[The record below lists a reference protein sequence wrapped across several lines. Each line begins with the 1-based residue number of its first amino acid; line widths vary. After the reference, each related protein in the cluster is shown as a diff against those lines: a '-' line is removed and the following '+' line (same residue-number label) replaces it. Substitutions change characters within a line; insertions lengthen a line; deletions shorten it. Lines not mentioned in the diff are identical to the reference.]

1 MNQGKEEIFKSLQ
14 ETIEKTKK
22 ALAGLDRGA
31 ALPKYR
37 ETHKRLKRAQR
48 SLTKWKKVAAKLEE
62 KKKSELKKAAKKKG
76 PAKTEAAAAK
86 TEAAA
91 AETAK
96 EKPAKKKEVSE
107 KKEASGKNPAAEPAP
122 TS

>member
-1 MNQGKEEIFKSLQ
+1 MNQGKEEILKSLQ
-14 ETIEKTKK
+14 ETIDKTKK

-76 PAKTEAAAAK
+76 PTKTEAAAAK
-86 TEAAA
+86 T
-91 AETAK
+91 AK
-96 EKPAKKKEVSE
+96 EKPAKKEAGSE
-107 KKEASGKNPAAEPAP
+107 EKSAPEPAP

>member
-1 MNQGKEEIFKSLQ
+1 MNQGKEEILKSLQ
-14 ETIEKTKK
+14 ETIDKTKK

-31 ALPKYR
+31 VLPKYR

-76 PAKTEAAAAK
+76 PAKTEAAAA
-86 TEAAA
+86 
-91 AETAK
+91 ETAK
-96 EKPAKKKEVSE
+96 EKPAKKEEVSE
-107 KKEASGKNPAAEPAP
+107 KKEASGENPATEPAP